1 MKPQHQRSLAALRLG
16 TTVVSTGVFSI
27 FSNHSYKTS
36 TMKFAGIALCL
47 LASAN
52 AFSAPK
58 TVTRSTTELNVYSR
72 DFGYYG
78 RDSSVW
84 STRDSRERDNTR
96 VDPRDGRYNTRDTRV
111 LDSDSLRGEG
121 GYGGRLSRN
130 GRRNDVRRNG
140 YDVRTPVIIQGG
152 SLKTWSFT
160 SSWIERVQV
169 TLKTDGRPMNAD
181 VDLWQGPDNTAQKMA
196 VYLEDGNLRPFN
208 AIIETPRGQNC
219 VAIRNTG
226 GLEFPFRAGVETDRS
241 CEVDRRVD
249 QNNEKTIQGGAVK
262 TYSFA
267 PSVGSVAVL
276 LKSDGRPLNARVELL
291 QGPNSN
297 KQVIDIYTDDGWE
310 RPFYSIVETPGTGN
324 VVRIVNT
331 APMEYP
337 LTATVEPY
345 SIDPNSGDDFTM
357 AGREGNRNGSYGSY
371 GYGGNYRDRYNG
383 SGPGDGSYFFLGR

>member
-1 MKPQHQRSLAALRLG
+1 
-16 TTVVSTGVFSI
+16 
-27 FSNHSYKTS
+27 
-36 TMKFAGIALCL
+36 MKFSAFAFCL
-47 LASAN
+47 LASAS
-52 AFSAPK
+52 AFQAPK

-78 RDSSVW
+78 RDSAVW
-84 STRDSRERDNTR
+84 STRDNRDRDNTR
-96 VDPRDGRYNTRDTRV
+96 IDPRNNNGMYNTADTRV
-111 LDSDSLRGEG
+111 LDSDSLRGDDS
-121 GYGGRLSRN
+121 GRLSRG
-130 GRRNDVRRNG
+130 GRYGRDRRMNS
-140 YDVRTPVIIQGG
+140 YDVRTPVIIQGNG
-152 SLKTWSFT
+152 SIKTWSFT
-160 SSWIERVQV
+160 SSMIERVQV

-196 VYLEDGNLRPFN
+196 IYVEDGNMRPFN
-208 AIIETPRGQNC
+208 AVIETPRGQNC

-241 CEVDRRVD
+241 VEVDRRVD
-249 QNNEKTIQGGAVK
+249 QNNEKTIQGGAIK

-291 QGPNSN
+291 QGPNTN

-345 SIDPNSGDDFTM
+345 SIDPNMGDDFTM
-357 AGREGNRNGSYGSY
+357 AGREGNRNGAYGY
-371 GYGGNYRDRYNG
+371 GYGGRYQDRYRG
-383 SGPGDGSYFFLGR
+383 SDPGDSSTYFLGR